1 MSPSAPEP
9 ARPVLFVAQEPGT
22 PAPDDLAQGLDDL
35 LDVVPL
41 EIPLP
46 EDPDSAASDIV
57 QAIRRHGSTRWLIA
71 GGGRA
76 SGIASRVASRTL
88 AGRSGLFGLAGLVL
102 LDRTAID
109 EPPAVPTLVI
119 GAHADR
125 VAALRSFW
133 TEEAGT
139 GPTVPADV
147 SRAIAS
153 ARTSTRVRAL
163 LAQRLLADDPGYAP
177 RALSVAQLATLRAV
191 ADRVV
196 PQDDSRSAGRI
207 DLAARVDAQLADGL
221 GDGWRNAA
229 LPADPVAYALGLDA
243 LAHLAPLAA
252 AEQDALLTAVADG
265 SGPAGALAPEQLSAW
280 FEDCRVD
287 LVRQWLAHPASLAR
301 VGYDGYASGGD
312 TLPLTGF
319 RSLGADQ
326 RDDWEPTT
334 RSPR

>member
-1 MSPSAPEP
+1 MPSSAAP
-9 ARPVLFVAQEPGT
+9 ARATLFVVLDPGVPVDGRLAQE
-22 PAPDDLAQGLDDL
+22 LAAD
-35 LDVVPL
+35 LDVVAL
-41 EIPLP
+41 
-46 EDPDSAASDIV
+46 DASATVAAVIG
-57 QAIRRHGSTRWLIA
+57 AIREHGSPRWMIA

-76 SGIASRVASRTL
+76 ARTASVVASRTL
-88 AGRSGLFGLAGLVL
+88 SGRSGLFGLAGLVL
-102 LDRTAID
+102 LPGAREDPATAED
-109 EPPAVPTLVI
+109 DVPAAVPTLTLEAGTPSV
-119 GAHADR
+119 GAAIR
-125 VAALRSFW
+125 AFW
-133 TEEAGT
+133 LERAGT
-139 GPTVPADV
+139 GPAVPADV

-177 RALSVAQLATLRAV
+177 RSLSDDRLATLRAV

-196 PQDDSRSAGRI
+196 PQDDRPGRI

-229 LPADPVAYALGLDA
+229 LPADPIAYAHGLDA
-243 LAHLAPLAA
+243 LAPLASLPA

-265 SGPAGALAPEQLSAW
+265 SGPTGTLTPEQLAAW

-287 LVRQWLAHPASLAR
+287 LVRQWLAHPASMAR

-326 RDDWEPTT
+326 RDDWEPTA